1 MLSYTLMFKLELQF
15 IFIMRHSKSINHIL
29 IRYTGITRLVPL
41 AITVNHRIV
50 AKGGLGIWIR
60 FS

>member
-29 IRYTGITRLVPL
+29 IRYTGIARLVPL
-41 AITVNHRIV
+41 AITVNQTMIP
-50 AKGGLGIWIR
+50 KGG
-60 FS
+60 